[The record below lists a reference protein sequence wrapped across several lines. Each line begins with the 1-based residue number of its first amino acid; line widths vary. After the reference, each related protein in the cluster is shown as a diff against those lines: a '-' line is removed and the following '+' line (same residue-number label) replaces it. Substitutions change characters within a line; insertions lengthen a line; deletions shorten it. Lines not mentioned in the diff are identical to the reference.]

1 MSPPLL
7 ISFYKSVYMYDFAQK
22 MATFVKQQH
31 ERRGNILFISTEW
44 HISSYIF
51 HFCCWFVRGDNVNN
65 DDSVCRTIMVNVN
78 TSFEMHIHD
87 ENTYILLILRFVYIN
102 TFCAFLIKCFIF
114 CAKVATKTEIAFFLE
129 IYLGVTWI

>member
-1 MSPPLL
+1 
-7 ISFYKSVYMYDFAQK
+7 MYDFVQK

-65 DDSVCRTIMVNVN
+65 DVK
-78 TSFEMHIHD
+78 
-87 ENTYILLILRFVYIN
+87 Y
-102 TFCAFLIKCFIF
+102 
-114 CAKVATKTEIAFFLE
+114 
-129 IYLGVTWI
+129 

>member
-7 ISFYKSVYMYDFAQK
+7 ISFYKSVYMYDFVQK

-31 ERRGNILFISTEW
+31 ERSGNILFISTEW

-65 DDSVCRTIMVNVN
+65 DD
-78 TSFEMHIHD
+78 
-87 ENTYILLILRFVYIN
+87 
-102 TFCAFLIKCFIF
+102 
-114 CAKVATKTEIAFFLE
+114 
-129 IYLGVTWI
+129 